1 MQGNDNLDALREYE
15 ANLISAAKGNTTRAE
30 NGSFNEE
37 ELIANLAAII
47 PFDVD
52 KERRRKAHSI
62 IARSKR
68 PGATKS
74 NGQLLLPGFNK
85 SRDFEPDR
93 MVSDDLGNIIECA
106 RALPEFK
113 SAAVGR
119 AQVNVD
125 RAVEEL
131 RALTAEMRIHQ
142 EWALEQ
148 ALLGRPALQLTW
160 GNCIAERGLHHPD
173 ADGAAA

>member
-1 MQGNDNLDALREYE
+1 MQGTDNLDVLREYE
-15 ANLISAAKGNTTRAE
+15 ANLIEAAKKNTKRAE

-37 ELIANLAAII
+37 ELIGNLAAIV

-52 KERRRKAHSI
+52 KERRKKAHSLI
-62 IARSKR
+62 TRSKR
-68 PGATKS
+68 PGATKPD
-74 NGQLLLPGFNK
+74 GQLLLPGFNK
-85 SRDFEPDR
+85 ARDFEPNR
-93 MVSDDLGNIIECA
+93 MVSDDLGNIIEYH

-148 ALLGRPALQLTW
+148 ALAGRPALELTW
-160 GNCIAERGLHHPD
+160 GNCIAEKGLHHPN
-173 ADGAAA
+173 ADDAAA

>member
-1 MQGNDNLDALREYE
+1 MQGSDPFDTLREYE
-15 ANLISAAKGNTTRAE
+15 ANLIEAAKKSLKRAE

-37 ELIANLAAII
+37 ELIASLASIV

-52 KERRRKAHSI
+52 KERRRKAHSL

-74 NGQLLLPGFNK
+74 NGQLLLPGFNTARK
-85 SRDFEPDR
+85 FEPDR
-93 MVSDDLGNIIECA
+93 MVSDDFGNIIEYH

-131 RALTAEMRIHQ
+131 RALTVEMRIHQ

-148 ALLGRPALQLTW
+148 ALAGRPALDLTW

-173 ADGAAA
+173 TDGVAA